1 MQVTYDAEADAAYI
15 TIADDIAEGAATQQ
29 LHSIATPGGVGEI
42 ILDFDDDNRLIGLEV
57 LNARLV
63 LPENVIRTAK
73 DPA

>member
-15 TIADDIAEGAATQQ
+15 TIADEIAEGSATQQ
-29 LHSIATPGGVGEI
+29 LHSIATPGGLGEI
-42 ILDFDDDNRLIGLEV
+42 ILDFDKENRLLGLEV

>member
-1 MQVTYDAEADAAYI
+1 MHIDYDAEADAAYI
-15 TIADDIAEGAATQQ
+15 TIADEIAEGAATQQ
-29 LHSIATPGGVGEI
+29 LHSIATPGGLGEI
-42 ILDFDDDNRLIGLEV
+42 ILDFDDDNRLIGLEI

>member
-1 MQVTYDAEADAAYI
+1 MQVTYDAEANAAYI
-15 TIADDIAEGAATQQ
+15 TIAEEVPAGAATQQ